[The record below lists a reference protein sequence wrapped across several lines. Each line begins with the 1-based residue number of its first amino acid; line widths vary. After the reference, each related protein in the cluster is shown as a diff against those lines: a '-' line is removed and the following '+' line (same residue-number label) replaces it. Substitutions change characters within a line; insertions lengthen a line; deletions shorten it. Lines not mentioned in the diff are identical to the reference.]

1 MTIILIGGTSHT
13 GKSTL
18 AARLGERLGLDVIS
32 TDTLGRHPGRPWPV
46 ARPEVAEFYR
56 SLSPETIHWFLKVHH
71 ENMRPRLETLIGT
84 APAAGLV
91 LEGSAL
97 RPDYMAEW
105 NATARVFL
113 HADPAFLADRIR
125 ASSQYDT
132 QSAETRAL
140 VDIFIERS
148 MRENAE
154 GLEAARRHGIT
165 LIDAADGDA
174 MARFTENIACDRRR
188 LADQAAKD

>member
-18 AARLGERLGLDVIS
+18 AARLGDRLGIDVMS
-32 TDTLGRHPGRPWPV
+32 TDKLGRHPGRPWPV

-71 ENMRPRLETLIGT
+71 ENMRPRLGSLIET
-84 APAAGLV
+84 APAAGFV

-97 RPDYMAEW
+97 RPEYMAGW

-113 HADPAFLADRIR
+113 HADPAFLTDRIR
-125 ASSQYDT
+125 ISSQYDT
-132 QSAETRAL
+132 LSTEARAL
-140 VDIFIERS
+140 VDVFTERS
-148 MRENAE
+148 LRENAE
-154 GLEAARRHGIT
+154 GLEAARRHDIT
-165 LIDAADGDA
+165 LIDAADGDT
-174 MARFTENIACDRRR
+174 MARLAESLASDHRR
-188 LADQAAKD
+188 LADEPAKD